1 VTTAERLARIEALTT
16 RRAALEASILT
27 IIQGGQAYSAEG
39 RVLTRA
45 DLKALREMEKDVD
58 VEIARLRRSSG
69 PRLLGAIYR

>member
-1 VTTAERLARIEALTT
+1 VTTAERLARIATLNT

-45 DLKALREMEKDVD
+45 DLKQLREMEKEVD
-58 VEIARLRRSSG
+58 AEIARLNRSSG
-69 PRLLGAIYR
+69 PVLLGAIYR